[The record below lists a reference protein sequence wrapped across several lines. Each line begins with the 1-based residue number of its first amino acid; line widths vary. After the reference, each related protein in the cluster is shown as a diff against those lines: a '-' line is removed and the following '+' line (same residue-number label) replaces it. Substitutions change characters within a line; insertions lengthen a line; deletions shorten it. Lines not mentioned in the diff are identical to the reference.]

1 MSLGLTRDSILGLSD
16 LVHNDDEPVVP
27 KVEKHQDDDFLFVDE
42 DGKASSSSWSQTL
55 NNKAQLGV
63 VSVDQEHKSEFSSV
77 PLVLPSDEIGSAME
91 TMSTSS
97 SDDDLVKS
105 RNTKPTNYA
114 GFAQDY
120 SEYSNYYS
128 DAAAYDD
135 PYAPTFEEFGVRKSF
150 QKSFL
155 CCIIAPWL
163 SRNDA
168 VQQMED
174 AADVVRSGGEQN
186 LQSEKRSLPE
196 TVSSNDAVVNEADN
210 ESSPSINRGNIQTN
224 QISVTSSQD
233 EDDCS
238 SDTDAYGE
246 KLTDKDRLA
255 VLARLRLSQP
265 NPSARAD
272 TNTVSAKREI
282 NGLLDGIPSN
292 SVQADTAEAKTRTQF
307 EPSMSPNT
315 GDTRGRPAHIAQN
328 MGGTVNGS
336 KSKVVP
342 QSTPTISKTVGTEGA
357 LKNVPKKGILKWAG
371 VKKQVPGRE
380 AGMPKSRSSSANTRS
395 RRSLFPSYDPKSERS
410 VNADSSLENSSQSN
424 NKIRFAPM
432 ARVVT
437 VTSRKTM
444 TIMEKSSVWWQKSDY
459 DDFKKAGRI
468 VAKAMLQ
475 GGSEIWLATN
485 NAWSSK
491 QQKHQSQ
498 GQRSAS
504 TGTDIKINQEAG
516 EKPSQDEDFGNKWWC
531 KFGHSRR
538 GLEHIASV
546 EEGRQRQ
553 RNVNTSIAVVIE
565 EQRRQR
571 LNHAKDA
578 KKLSMVA
585 QQYTSWA
592 RDLALAAGAAD
603 AEAVRSNFGRDA
615 KCRAHYF
622 LTSASGSSL
631 GNAGEGT
638 DGRIP
643 SFMKSRS
650 QPISPELLDANTSS
664 TFNFK
669 KQQKKTMLS
678 PKNSES
684 DQRKGPTNEQTRSK
698 QAGKSHVRNEK
709 EEQAESK
716 STLDAANGDTVEAIH
731 DPDKCSERIAKKA
744 AGFGLGERAP
754 DMAAVLSGM
763 GAVSNNNS
771 ARCSQQRTG
780 VQAH

>member
-16 LVHNDDEPVVP
+16 LVHNDDDPVVP
-27 KVEKHQDDDFLFVDE
+27 KVEKYHDDDFLFVDE
-42 DGKASSSSWSQTL
+42 DGKASSSSWSQTM

-63 VSVDQEHKSEFSSV
+63 VSADQQHNSAFSSV
-77 PLVLPSDEIGSAME
+77 PLAPPVDDTGSAME
-91 TMSTSS
+91 TMSASS

-135 PYAPTFEEFGVRKSF
+135 PYAPTFEEFGVRKTSQSNF
-150 QKSFL
+150 F

-163 SRNDA
+163 SRND
-168 VQQMED
+168 VDQHMND
-174 AADVVRSGGEQN
+174 AANAMRSSGEKN
-186 LQSEKRSLPE
+186 LQSEERSLPD
-196 TVSSNDAVVNEADN
+196 TVSSNDAMMNETDN
-210 ESSPSINRGNIQTN
+210 KSSPSVNGGKIQSN

-255 VLARLRLSQP
+255 VLARLRLSQL
-265 NPSARAD
+265 NPSESAD
-272 TNTVSAKREI
+272 TNAVSAKRES
-282 NGLLDGIPSN
+282 NGLLDGIPSS
-292 SVQADTAEAKTRTQF
+292 SVQPDTVEAKK
-307 EPSMSPNT
+307 
-315 GDTRGRPAHIAQN
+315 GDTPGKPAQ
-328 MGGTVNGS
+328 GT
-336 KSKVVP
+336 KSQAVP
-342 QSTPTISKTVGTEGA
+342 LSAPTISKTDGTEAA
-357 LKNVPKKGILKWAG
+357 LKNVQKKGILKWAG
-371 VKKQVPGRE
+371 VKKQVLGRE
-380 AGMPKSRSSSANTRS
+380 AGMVKSGSSSVNARS

-410 VNADSSLENSSQSN
+410 VNADSSMENSFQSS

-437 VTSRKTM
+437 VTSRKNM

-459 DDFKKAGRI
+459 DDFKKSGRI
-468 VAKAMLQ
+468 IAKAMLQ
-475 GGSEIWLATN
+475 GGSEIWLTTN
-485 NAWSSK
+485 NAWSNK
-491 QQKHQSQ
+491 RQKHESQ
-498 GQRSAS
+498 LQRAES
-504 TGTDIKINQEAG
+504 TGTGIKVNQEAG
-516 EKPSQDEDFGNKWWC
+516 EKPSQDEDFGHKWWC

-553 RNVNTSIAVVIE
+553 RNVNTSISVVIE

-585 QQYTSWA
+585 QQYTGWA

-622 LTSASGSSL
+622 LTNASESSL

-650 QPISPELLDANTSS
+650 QPISPELLDANTFS
-664 TFNFK
+664 TFNSK
-669 KQQKKTMLS
+669 KQQKKNMLH
-678 PKNSES
+678 PKDTKA
-684 DQRKGPTNEQTRSK
+684 DQRKGPNNEQTRSA
-698 QAGKSHVRNEK
+698 QVGNNHVRNEK
-709 EEQAESK
+709 GEESESK
-716 STLDAANGDTVEAIH
+716 STLDVANSDTVEAIH
-731 DPDKCSERIAKKA
+731 DPDLCSESIAKKA
-744 AGFGLGERAP
+744 AGFGLGEGAP

-763 GAVSNNNS
+763 GAVSNNNT